1 MAFCVRASRKLDW
14 IAART
19 GGSYSPNARAI
30 EAFDERDG
38 KTVGMV
44 AYDSW
49 AHNSVQIS
57 IALEKRAAWRRLAR
71 PAFQY
76 PFLECKKGVLIALV
90 SSANVRSLE
99 LTEHVGFRPT
109 HRIED
114 AILPGVHLVLFEMR
128 PKDCR
133 WLED

>member
-1 MAFCVRASRKLDW
+1 MSFHVHAIRGLGW
-14 IAART
+14 IAQRT
-19 GGSYSPNARAI
+19 GGSYSANARAI
-30 EAFDERDG
+30 AATDE
-38 KTVGMV
+38 KTGRTMGMV

-57 IALEKRAAWRRLAR
+57 IALEAPIAWRALAK

-76 PFLECKKGVLIALV
+76 PFSECGLGVVIALV
-90 SSANVRSLE
+90 SSANKRSLE

-128 PKDCR
+128 KKECR
-133 WLED
+133 WL